1 MYIVRSFACET
12 LYYVIEQRSIK
23 IENGEIDMFNSMLA
37 LAQTGDNSKPWLIA
51 VCMIVSIVVV
61 VALFIIGQK
70 GKDEDEDEDDVEE

>member
-12 LYYVIEQRSIK
+12 PYYVIEQRSIK

-70 GKDEDEDEDDVEE
+70 GKDEDEDDVEE